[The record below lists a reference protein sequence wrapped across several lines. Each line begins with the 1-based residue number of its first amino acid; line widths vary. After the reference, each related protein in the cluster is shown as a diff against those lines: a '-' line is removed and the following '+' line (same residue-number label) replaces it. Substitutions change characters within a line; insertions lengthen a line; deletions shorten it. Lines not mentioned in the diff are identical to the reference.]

1 MNQKDK
7 SHQIEMFHLVER
19 WEQSGMSLRA
29 FSKTVVIPY
38 EKLRYWKKK
47 FKGTNQNTRQE
58 LPAIPKDTPDFIPI
72 EAPNKTVILS
82 SLQISYPNRV
92 KLSCPSDIG
101 IDTLK
106 SLIKLF

>member
-7 SHQIEMFHLVER
+7 SHNQEMFRLVER

-29 FSKTVVIPY
+29 FSKTVVMSY

-47 FKGTNQNTRQE
+47 FKGINQNTKQE
-58 LPAIPKDTPDFIPI
+58 FLVIPKDTSDFIPV
-72 EAPNKTVILS
+72 ETPYKAVGFS
-82 SLQISYPNRV
+82 CLQISYPNQV